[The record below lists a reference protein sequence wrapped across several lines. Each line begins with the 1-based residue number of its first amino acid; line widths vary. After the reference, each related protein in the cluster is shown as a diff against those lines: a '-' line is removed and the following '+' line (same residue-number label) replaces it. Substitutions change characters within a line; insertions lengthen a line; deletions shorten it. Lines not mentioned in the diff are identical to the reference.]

1 MPGPAIR
8 GMLAVTALPKGTTMG
23 NDAKVDPSPAAA
35 GGTADRTPVILG
47 GARTPFGR
55 FRGGLAGL
63 TSTELGAHAIRHA
76 LDRTGV
82 APEQVQAVIVGQ
94 VIQAGAGQGPAR
106 QASLAAGI
114 GWDVPAVTINKLC
127 LSGLTAVIDAARM
140 IRAGEADF
148 IVAAGQES
156 MTNAPHLLP
165 RLRSGVAIGDAPLL
179 DALNFDGLQDPRTG
193 ELMGSA
199 TDAVNARLGIG
210 RQAQDD
216 VAARSH
222 QRAEAA
228 RTAGYLAE
236 EIAPVEVPQR
246 RGAAVVIDTDEGIRP
261 GTTPETLAALK
272 PAFSTADTATI
283 TAGSSS
289 PLSDGAAAVVVASKA
304 AAEAAGLS
312 WIAEIGSHGQ
322 TAGPDGSLHS
332 QPSRAIGRA
341 LKLEGLT
348 VADLDLIE
356 INEAF
361 ASVVVQSAKDLG
373 IDAERINADGG
384 AIALGHPVGASG
396 ARLVLHQAL
405 ALKRRGGGTGVVAL
419 CGGGGQGEA
428 LILKA

>member
-1 MPGPAIR
+1 MS
-8 GMLAVTALPKGTTMG
+8 K
-23 NDAKVDPSPAAA
+23 DAMSD
-35 GGTADRTPVILG
+35 DRTAVILG

-55 FRGGLAGL
+55 FRGGLAPL
-63 TSTELGAHAIRHA
+63 SSSELGAHAIRNA
-76 LDRTGV
+76 LERAGV
-82 APEQVQAVIVGQ
+82 APGQVQAVIVGQ

-156 MTNAPHLLP
+156 MTNAPHLLQ
-165 RLRSGVAIGDAPLL
+165 RLRSGVAIGDAPLV
-179 DALNFDGLQDPRTG
+179 DSLNYDGLQDPVSG
-193 ELMGSA
+193 ALMGA
-199 TDAVNARLGIG
+199 TTDAGNAERGIS
-210 RQAQDD
+210 RKDQDR
-216 VAARSH
+216 VSARSH
-222 QRAEAA
+222 QRAESA
-228 RTAGYLAE
+228 RDAGRLSE
-236 EIAPVEVPQR
+236 EIAPVTVPQR
-246 RGAAVVIDTDEGIRP
+246 RGPAVTIDADEGIRP
-261 GTTPETLAALK
+261 GTTTEALAALK
-272 PAFSTADTATI
+272 PAFSTAESATI
-283 TAGSSS
+283 TAGSAS

-304 AAEAAGLS
+304 AARRAGLS
-312 WIAEIGSHGQ
+312 WIAEICSHGQ

-332 QPSRAIGRA
+332 QPSRAIEKA
-341 LKLEGLT
+341 LHAEGIS
-348 VADLDLIE
+348 VEDLDLIE

-361 ASVVVQSAKDLG
+361 ASVVIQSAQDLG
-373 IDAERINADGG
+373 IAAEKINADGG

>member
-1 MPGPAIR
+1 MNQNANI
-8 GMLAVTALPKGTTMG
+8 
-23 NDAKVDPSPAAA
+23 
-35 GGTADRTPVILG
+35 PVILG

-55 FRGGLAGL
+55 FRGGL
-63 TSTELGAHAIRHA
+63 TPFSSSQLGAHAIRAA
-76 LDRTGV
+76 LERTGV
-82 APEQVQAVIVGQ
+82 APEQIGAVIVGQ

-114 GWDVPAVTINKLC
+114 GWDVPTITINKLC

-140 IRAGEADF
+140 IRTGEADF

-156 MTNAPHLLP
+156 MTNAPHLVP
-165 RLRSGVAIGDAPLL
+165 GLRAGVVIGDAPML
-179 DALNFDGLQDPRTG
+179 DSLNHDGLQDPVSG
-193 ELMGSA
+193 KLMGEA
-199 TDAVNARLGIG
+199 TDAGNAERGITRAG
-210 RQAQDD
+210 QDA

-228 RTAGYLAE
+228 RAAGVLAE
-236 EIAPVEVPQR
+236 EIAPIQVPQR
-246 RGAAVVIDTDEGIRP
+246 KGPAVVLEHDEGIRP
-261 GTTPETLAALK
+261 ETTAESLAQLR
-272 PAFSTADTATI
+272 PAFSKEETATI

-289 PLSDGAAAVVVASKA
+289 PLSDGAAALVIASKA
-304 AAEAAGLS
+304 AAIAAGLE
-312 WIAEIGSHGQ
+312 WIAEIGAHGQ

-332 QPSRAIGRA
+332 QPARAIERA
-341 LKLEGLT
+341 LKDEGLT
-348 VADLDLIE
+348 VQELDLVE

-361 ASVVVQSAKDLG
+361 ASVLIQSANDLG
-373 IDAERINADGG
+373 IDPEAVNAEGG

-419 CGGGGQGEA
+419 CGGGGQGDA

>member
-1 MPGPAIR
+1 MTTTSPVEPGLNQNANI
-8 GMLAVTALPKGTTMG
+8 
-23 NDAKVDPSPAAA
+23 
-35 GGTADRTPVILG
+35 PVILG

-55 FRGGLAGL
+55 FRGGL
-63 TSTELGAHAIRHA
+63 TPFSSSDLGAHAIRAA
-76 LDRTGV
+76 LDRAGV
-82 APEQVQAVIVGQ
+82 APEQIGAVIVGQ

-114 GWDVPAVTINKLC
+114 GWDVPTVTVNKLC

-156 MTNAPHLLP
+156 MTNAPHLVP
-165 RLRSGVAIGDAPLL
+165 GLRAGVAIGEAPML
-179 DALNFDGLQDPRTG
+179 DSLNRDGLQDPVSG
-193 ELMGSA
+193 LLMGAA
-199 TDAVNARLGIG
+199 TDAGNAERGIT
-210 RQAQDD
+210 RAEQDA

-222 QRAEAA
+222 QRAEQA
-228 RTAGYLAE
+228 RAVGVYAE
-236 EIAPVEVPQR
+236 EIAPIDIPQR
-246 RGAAVVIDTDEGIRP
+246 KGPALTLTHDEGIRP
-261 GTTPETLAALK
+261 ETTAESLAQLR
-272 PAFSTADTATI
+272 PAFSKDEAATI

-289 PLSDGAAAVVVASKA
+289 PLSDGAAALVIASKA
-304 AAEAAGLS
+304 AAEAAGLE
-312 WIAEIGSHGQ
+312 WIAEIGAHGQ

-332 QPSRAIGRA
+332 QPARAIELA
-341 LKLEGLT
+341 LKREGLT
-348 VADLDLIE
+348 AQELDLVE

-361 ASVVVQSAKDLG
+361 ASVLIQSARDLG
-373 IDAERINADGG
+373 LEPEDINAEGG

-419 CGGGGQGEA
+419 CGGGGQGDA

>member
-1 MPGPAIR
+1 MNQNANI
-8 GMLAVTALPKGTTMG
+8 
-23 NDAKVDPSPAAA
+23 
-35 GGTADRTPVILG
+35 PVILG

-55 FRGGLAGL
+55 FRGGL
-63 TSTELGAHAIRHA
+63 TPFSSSELGAHAIRAA
-76 LDRTGV
+76 LERTGV
-82 APEQVQAVIVGQ
+82 APEQIGAVIVGQ

-114 GWDVPAVTINKLC
+114 GWDVPTITINKLC

-140 IRAGEADF
+140 IRTGEADF

-156 MTNAPHLLP
+156 MTNAPHLVP
-165 RLRSGVAIGDAPLL
+165 GLRAGVVIGDASML
-179 DALNFDGLQDPRTG
+179 DSLNHDGLQDPVSG
-193 ELMGSA
+193 KLMGEA
-199 TDAVNARLGIG
+199 TDAGNAERGITRAG
-210 RQAQDD
+210 QDA

-228 RTAGYLAE
+228 RAAGVLAE
-236 EIAPVEVPQR
+236 EIAPIEVPQR
-246 RGAAVVIDTDEGIRP
+246 KGPAVVLEHDEGIRP
-261 GTTPETLAALK
+261 ETTAESLAQLR
-272 PAFSTADTATI
+272 PAFSKEETATI

-289 PLSDGAAAVVVASKA
+289 PLSDGAAALVIASKA
-304 AAEAAGLS
+304 AAIAAGLE
-312 WIAEIGSHGQ
+312 WIAEIGAHGQ

-332 QPSRAIGRA
+332 QPARAIERA
-341 LKLEGLT
+341 LKDEGLT
-348 VADLDLIE
+348 VQELDLVE

-361 ASVVVQSAKDLG
+361 ASVLIQSANDLG
-373 IDAERINADGG
+373 IDPEAVNAEGG

-419 CGGGGQGEA
+419 CGGGGQGDA

>member
-1 MPGPAIR
+1 MNQNANI
-8 GMLAVTALPKGTTMG
+8 
-23 NDAKVDPSPAAA
+23 
-35 GGTADRTPVILG
+35 PVILG

-55 FRGGLAGL
+55 FRGGL
-63 TSTELGAHAIRHA
+63 TPFSSSELGAHAIRAA
-76 LDRTGV
+76 LERSGV
-82 APEQVQAVIVGQ
+82 GPEQIEAVIVGQ

-114 GWDVPAVTINKLC
+114 GWDVPTVTINKLC

-156 MTNAPHLLP
+156 MTNAPHLVP
-165 RLRSGVAIGDAPLL
+165 GLRAGVVIGDAPML
-179 DALNFDGLQDPRTG
+179 DSLNHDGLQDPVSG
-193 ELMGSA
+193 QLMGEA
-199 TDAVNARLGIG
+199 TDAGNAGRGIT
-210 RQAQDD
+210 RAEQDA

-228 RTAGYLAE
+228 RAAGIYAE
-236 EIAPVEVPQR
+236 EIAPIEVPQR
-246 RGAAVVIDTDEGIRP
+246 KGAALTLTDDEGIRP
-261 GTTPETLAALK
+261 ETTAESLAQLR
-272 PAFSTADTATI
+272 PAFSKDAAATI

-289 PLSDGAAAVVVASKA
+289 PLSDGAAALVIASKA
-304 AAEAAGLS
+304 AAEAAGLE
-312 WIAEIGSHGQ
+312 WIAEIGAHGQ

-332 QPSRAIGRA
+332 QPSRAVELA
-341 LKLEGLT
+341 LKREGLS
-348 VADLDLIE
+348 VQDLDLVE

-361 ASVVVQSAKDLG
+361 ASVLIQSAKDLG
-373 IDAERINADGG
+373 IDPEDVNADGG

-405 ALKRRGGGTGVVAL
+405 ALRRRGGGTGVVAL
-419 CGGGGQGEA
+419 CGGGGQGDA